1 MPLVLGPLL
10 VPLLAFLAAVVLL
23 GLSQAATSQH
33 GSSNSGTFWDI
44 ITGRFY
50 FHKVAGFAAQFARWV
65 VSHFAGGQ
73 LRMVARWFGALGTL
87 VGGLLL
93 ANPAALEAI
102 VHAIERVMHRGDP
115 RARAKAQSATHQAKV
130 AHRAATH
137 ANTHARSVGH
147 ALDRYKG
154 RTNPQIRHLVHET
167 TVALPRDIANVKHRE
182 RWAEKQMWKIR
193 DRVKELEDGALKT
206 FDWLRDHPG
215 TAAVGAFTGA
225 VAIALDTLGLGSV
238 RCPNLRNLFNKRGC
252 GMWDGLDALLGLLV
266 TGLVIENYDTYIREA
281 QGLAEE
287 VTKGLL
293 DLLNA
298 KG

>member
-10 VPLLAFLAAVVLL
+10 IGLLPLLAAIVLL
-23 GLSQAATSQH
+23 GLSQASTSQH
-33 GSSNSGTFWDI
+33 GSSNSGTFWDV

-50 FHKVAGFAAQFARWV
+50 FNKLAGFAAGFARWI
-65 VSHFAGGQ
+65 VSHFAAGQ
-73 LRMVARWFGALGTL
+73 LRVVARWISALGVLTS
-87 VGGLLL
+87 GLLGVSPG
-93 ANPAALEAI
+93 AFEAI
-102 VHAIERVMHRGDP
+102 VHAIERVVQRGDP
-115 RARAKAQSATHQAKV
+115 RARAKAQAANRHAIN
-130 AHRAATH
+130 AGHAATH

-154 RTNPQIRHLVHET
+154 RTNPQIRHLVHQT

-238 RCPNLRNLFNKRGC
+238 RCPSLRNLFNQRGC
-252 GMWDGLDALLGLLV
+252 GMWDDLGNLLGLFAAAEIALHV
-266 TGLVIENYDTYIREA
+266 EDVVKIIEELSGPAVN
-281 QGLAEE
+281 
-287 VTKGLL
+287 
-293 DLLNA
+293 LLNDA
-298 KG
+298 K